1 MVRLLAEQPTLLA
14 ILLAIGGAAC
24 VYGWLQTG
32 KRAAAIVGLVCFA
45 LIPAGYLLAANWQTD
60 RERIT
65 ELVHS
70 AAAAVEANDV
80 QAVLTTIDPTEFEIR
95 DRAAAEM
102 PKYKFT
108 RAEIGQIR
116 SIKFFQGAVPA
127 EAQVD
132 ITVNFTGGLQ
142 SGEFGQQD
150 GSRRV
155 VLRCRKQ
162 NDRWFIYDY
171 THLPVIG
178 GPDGFSPNSELTRSY
193 REL

>member
-14 ILLAIGGAAC
+14 IMLAILGGGC

-32 KRAAAIVGLVCFA
+32 KRAAAFIGLICFA
-45 LIPAGYLLAANWQTD
+45 LIPAGYLLAANWETD
-60 RERIT
+60 RERIS

-70 AAAAVEANDV
+70 TAAAVEANDV
-80 QAVLTTIDPTEFEIR
+80 DSVLAFIDPEAPDVH

-102 PKYKFT
+102 PKYAFT
-108 RAEIGQIR
+108 RVDVGQIR
-116 SIKFFQGAVPA
+116 SIKFVQNAVPP

-132 ITVNFTGGLQ
+132 ITVNVTVGLQ
-142 SGEFGQQD
+142 SGEFAEQN

-162 NDRWFIYDY
+162 NDRWFISEY

-178 GPDGFSPNSELTRSY
+178 GPDAFTPDSDLTRTY